1 MSFGHNHALPS
12 STNERSL
19 LRWALGLA
27 FTFPLAEVVGA

>member
-1 MSFGHNHALPS
+1 LSFGHNHALPS

-27 FTFPLAEVVGA
+27 FTFLLAEVVGA